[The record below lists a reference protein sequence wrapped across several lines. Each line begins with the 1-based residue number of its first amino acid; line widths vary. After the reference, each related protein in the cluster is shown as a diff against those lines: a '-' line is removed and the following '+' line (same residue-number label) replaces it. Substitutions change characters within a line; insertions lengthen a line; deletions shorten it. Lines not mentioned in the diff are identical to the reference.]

1 MIERKERKVGSGELT
16 NVRHAI
22 EVLMLLGKSRSP
34 QHVRDIAA
42 SIGAS
47 KSTVQRILST
57 LEPTQM
63 VRFDPDAQAYFLGPG
78 IVALHA
84 DYTARDDMLQEIRQ
98 VMEHVRQESGETVML
113 SVLYGNQRLVLL
125 RVESKRALRYVRPV
139 GAAYPLYVGAT
150 SKILL
155 SALPDDEMASMIAD
169 FDMVPEGPN
178 TITRRDELR
187 AAALQARADGFATSR
202 EEAIRGVAGCAVPVE
217 IEGHGV
223 AALGV
228 FGPVMRFEES
238 DMKRYIDLLKAA
250 SEEIRALQHTSM

>member
-1 MIERKERKVGSGELT
+1 MTERKERKAGAGELT

-47 KSTVQRILST
+47 KSTIQRILAT

-78 IVALHA
+78 IIALHA

-98 VMEHVRQESGETVML
+98 VMEHVRQESGETVIL
-113 SVLYGNQRLVLL
+113 SVLYGNRRLVLL
-125 RVESKRALRYVRPV
+125 RVESKHALRYVRPV
-139 GAAYPLYVGAT
+139 GVSYPLHVGAT
-150 SKILL
+150 SKVLL
-155 SALPDDEMASMIAD
+155 SALPDDEMADIMAD
-169 FDMVPEGPN
+169 LDMVTEAPN
-178 TITRRDELR
+178 TITSKDELR
-187 AAALQARADGFATSR
+187 AAALQARTDGFATSR
-202 EEAIRGVAGCAVPVE
+202 EEAVRGVAGCVVPVE
-217 IEGHGV
+217 IEGLGV

-228 FGPVMRFEES
+228 FGPVMRFEEP
-238 DMKRYIDLLKAA
+238 DMKRYIGLLKAA
-250 SEEIRALQHTSM
+250 SDEIHALQHP